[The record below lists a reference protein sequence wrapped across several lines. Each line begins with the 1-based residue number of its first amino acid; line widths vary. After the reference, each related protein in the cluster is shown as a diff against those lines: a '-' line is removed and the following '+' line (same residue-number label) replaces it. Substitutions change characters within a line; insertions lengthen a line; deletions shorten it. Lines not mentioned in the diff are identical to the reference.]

1 MKTSKWLV
9 GIPTLVCAMLFVSN
23 AFATVVPVVD
33 PSFETLP
40 SGGLPAN
47 CGPSCQFDQGVA
59 PQGWMFTPGTTNPGF
74 FGQLQPGSG
83 PAGSPPLPRYFNYV
97 PDGITVA
104 WSDEAGSII
113 SQQIAG
119 QTVNLGDTYTLT
131 VYIGAR
137 GDIGGN
143 GFNGGADLVLGSTM
157 CAAAGLQPSPGN
169 WSLYTATC
177 STTNPLDANQ
187 PIIIQLNDT
196 GTTLLGAQADFD
208 NVQLTDSLNTAATPE
223 PASFFLMGS
232 GLLAMGGILRR
243 RIFGR

>member
-1 MKTSKWLV
+1 MKASKWLV

-23 AFATVVPVVD
+23 AFATVVPVAN

-40 SGGLPAN
+40 GAGLGMA
-47 CGPSCQFDQGVA
+47 CGPSCFFDQGFA
-59 PQGWMFTPGTTNPGF
+59 PPGWIFTAGTTNTGL

-83 PAGSPPLPRYFNYV
+83 PGGSPLPPQYFNYV

-113 SQQIAG
+113 HQQIVG

-137 GDIGGN
+137 GDTGGN
-143 GFNGGADLVLGSTM
+143 GFNGGADLVLGSTV

-196 GTTLLGAQADFD
+196 GTTLLGSQADFD

-223 PASFFLMGS
+223 PASFLLMGS